1 MEDVIPCHSLNVI
14 LTLKVWTFFDFL
26 AIVGSSESTS
36 VGKTTTDLSNIIL
49 LFYFKIAKHTIRYVC
64 CLNKS

>member
-49 LFYFKIAKHTIRYVC
+49 LFYFILRL
-64 CLNKS
+64 LNIQLDMCAV